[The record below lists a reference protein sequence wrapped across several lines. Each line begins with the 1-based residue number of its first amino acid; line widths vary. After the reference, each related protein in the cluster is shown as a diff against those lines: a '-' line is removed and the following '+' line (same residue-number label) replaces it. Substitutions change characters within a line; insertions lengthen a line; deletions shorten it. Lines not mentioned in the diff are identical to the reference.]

1 MSYAKINSKNEI
13 IVFPYNSEN
22 LKQENPYTS
31 FGAGPNLIELYSTT
45 EDAVNNNYSLVEV
58 IEEDRPG
65 ENTNYKNV
73 TKNELPSLIDGV
85 WHLKYTITDKSQEE
99 IDAFVASIP
108 PRVKPL
114 PNTV

>member
-1 MSYAKINSKNEI
+1 MLYAKINSKNEI

-31 FGAGPNLIELYSTT
+31 FGAEKDLIELYSTT

-58 IEEDRPG
+58 IEENRPG

-85 WHLKYTITDKSQEE
+85 WYLKYTVTDKSQEE

-114 PNTV
+114 PNSV